1 MKNIFK
7 FLPLVPALIIAAAT
21 VFFGF
26 DVMTMVVVLVILSV
40 IAAGCVALAVYF
52 IVLILQDVYGKIMK
66 QRQAV

>member
-7 FLPLVPALIIAAAT
+7 FLPLVPALIIAAST
-21 VFFGF
+21 VFSGF

-66 QRQAV
+66 QRQTI